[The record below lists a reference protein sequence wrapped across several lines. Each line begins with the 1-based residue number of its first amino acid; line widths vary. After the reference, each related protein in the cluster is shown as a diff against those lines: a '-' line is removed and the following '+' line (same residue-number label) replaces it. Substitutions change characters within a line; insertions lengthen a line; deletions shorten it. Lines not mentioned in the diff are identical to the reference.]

1 MKAIP
6 TLESI
11 VSFRLLPNE
20 KQQLDNLIRKENTTK
35 SDFLRKR
42 VKQLL
47 FTLNN

>member
-1 MKAIP
+1 MKANP
-6 TLESI
+6 TLENV

-42 VKQLL
+42 IKQLL
-47 FTLNN
+47 LTIKN